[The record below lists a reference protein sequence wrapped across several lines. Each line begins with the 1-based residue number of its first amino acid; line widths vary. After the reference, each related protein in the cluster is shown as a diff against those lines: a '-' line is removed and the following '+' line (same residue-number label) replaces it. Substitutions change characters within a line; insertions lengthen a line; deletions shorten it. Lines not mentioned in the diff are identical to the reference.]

1 MTAWKYGD
9 VLLADLDPSKGHE
22 QRKRRPVIV
31 VSNDDFN
38 QNCSLTVVIAISH
51 GRGDFELHLPITAV
65 RREDGDGWIDGYAQI
80 EQIRALDL
88 EERNPVRIGRLK
100 EEDMDQITGTLISC
114 YIQPE
119 MMVIPNY
126 AQQG

>member
-1 MTAWKYGD
+1 MTEWRYGD
-9 VLLADLDPSKGHE
+9 VLLVDLDPAKGHE
-22 QRKRRPVIV
+22 QKKRRPVIV

-38 QNCSLTVVIAISH
+38 RNCSLTVVIAISH
-51 GRGDFELHLPITAV
+51 GRGDFELHLPITAT
-65 RREDGDGWIDGYAQI
+65 RRDDGDGWIDGYAQV

-88 EERNPVRIGRLK
+88 EERNPVRIGRLRDD
-100 EEDMDQITGTLISC
+100 DMDHITGTLISC

-126 AQQG
+126 A

>member
-1 MTAWKYGD
+1 MTAWRYGD
-9 VLLADLDPSKGHE
+9 VLLVDLDPAKGHE
-22 QRKRRPVIV
+22 QKKRRPVIV

-38 QNCSLTVVIAISH
+38 RNCSLTVVIAISH
-51 GRGDFELHLPITAV
+51 GRGDFELHLPITV
-65 RREDGDGWIDGYAQI
+65 TRREDGDGWIDGYAQV

-88 EERNPVRIGRLK
+88 EERNPVKIGRLK
-100 EEDMDQITGTLISC
+100 DDDMDQITGTLISC

-126 AQQG
+126 A

>member
-22 QRKRRPVIV
+22 QKKRRPVVV

-38 QNCSLTVVIAISH
+38 RNCSLTVVIAISRD
-51 GRGDFELHLPITAV
+51 RGDFELHLPITAV
-65 RREDGDGWIDGYAQI
+65 RRDDGNGWIDGYAQV

-88 EERNPVRIGRLK
+88 DVCNPAKIGRLK
-100 EEDMDQITGTLISC
+100 DDDMDQITGTLISC
-114 YIQPE
+114 YIQPG
-119 MMVIPNY
+119 MVVIPDY
-126 AQQG
+126 A

>member
-9 VLLADLDPSKGHE
+9 VLLADLDPSKGRE
-22 QRKRRPVIV
+22 QRKRRPVVV

-119 MMVIPNY
+119 MTVIPSY
-126 AQQG
+126 A

>member
-1 MTAWKYGD
+1 MTAWRYGD
-9 VLLADLDPSKGHE
+9 VLLVDLDPAKGHE
-22 QRKRRPVIV
+22 QRKRRPVVV

-38 QNCSLTVVIAISH
+38 RNCSLTVVIAISH
-51 GRGDFELHLPITAV
+51 GRGDFELHLPIEAV
-65 RREDGDGWIDGYAQI
+65 RREDGDGWIDGYAQV

-88 EERNPVRIGRLK
+88 EERNPIRIGRLK
-100 EEDMDQITGTLISC
+100 DDDMDRITGTLISC

-126 AQQG
+126 A

>member
-22 QRKRRPVIV
+22 QRKRRPVVV

-119 MMVIPNY
+119 MTVIPSY
-126 AQQG
+126 A

>member
-1 MTAWKYGD
+1 MTAWRYGD
-9 VLLADLDPSKGHE
+9 VLLVDLDPAKGHE
-22 QRKRRPVIV
+22 QRKRRPVVV

-38 QNCSLTVVIAISH
+38 RNCSLTVVIAISH
-51 GRGDFELHLPITAV
+51 GRGDFELHLPITV
-65 RREDGDGWIDGYAQI
+65 TRREDGDGWIDGYAQV

-88 EERNPVRIGRLK
+88 EERNPVKIGRLK
-100 EEDMDQITGTLISC
+100 DDDMDQITGTLISC

-126 AQQG
+126 A

>member
-22 QRKRRPVIV
+22 QKKRRPVVV

-38 QNCSLTVVIAISH
+38 RNCSLTVVIAISH
-51 GRGDFELHLPITAV
+51 GRGDFELHLPIAAV
-65 RREDGDGWIDGYAQI
+65 RREDGDGWIDGYAQV

-88 EERNPVRIGRLK
+88 EERNPVKIGHLK
-100 EEDMDQITGTLISC
+100 EDDMDQITGTLISC

-119 MMVIPNY
+119 MMIIPNY
-126 AQQG
+126 A

>member
-22 QRKRRPVIV
+22 QKKRRPVVV

-38 QNCSLTVVIAISH
+38 RNCSLTVVIAISRD
-51 GRGDFELHLPITAV
+51 RGDFELHLPITAV
-65 RREDGDGWIDGYAQI
+65 RRDDCNGWIDGYAQV

-88 EERNPVRIGRLK
+88 DACNPAKIGRLK
-100 EEDMDQITGTLISC
+100 DDDMDQITGTLISC
-114 YIQPE
+114 YIQPG
-119 MMVIPNY
+119 MVVIPDY
-126 AQQG
+126 A

>member
-22 QRKRRPVIV
+22 QKKRRPVVV

-38 QNCSLTVVIAISH
+38 RNCSLTVVIAISRD
-51 GRGDFELHLPITAV
+51 RGDFELHLPITAV
-65 RREDGDGWIDGYAQI
+65 RRDDGNGWIDGYAQV

-88 EERNPVRIGRLK
+88 DTCNPAKIGRLK
-100 EEDMDQITGTLISC
+100 DDDMDQITGTLISC
-114 YIQPE
+114 YIQPG
-119 MMVIPNY
+119 MVVIPDY
-126 AQQG
+126 A

>member
-22 QRKRRPVIV
+22 QKKRHPVVV

-38 QNCSLTVVIAISH
+38 RNCSLTIVIAISH

-65 RREDGDGWIDGYAQI
+65 RRDDGNGWIDGYAQV

-88 EERNPVRIGRLK
+88 DARNPAKIGRLK
-100 EEDMDQITGTLISC
+100 DDDMDQIIGTLISC
-114 YIQPE
+114 YIQPG
-119 MMVIPNY
+119 MMVIPDY
-126 AQQG
+126 A